1 MRKYLLSTSAIAGV
15 ALLSTAALADVS
27 ISGSTEFEY
36 MDSDASTASE
46 DGTKM
51 GTAHEVYINFSNKT
65 DSGLTIDY
73 KTQFNAGTGAVD
85 DNALYISGGFG
96 QIILGNTDG
105 AEDLFAVGPDGLI
118 AEESD
123 GVLAASATILVDAGS
138 QLTSNAPTKVTYL
151 LPAMGGLTAGVSL
164 GDSALADNSETA
176 EFGLNFTTE
185 AAGGSVTL
193 GYSSAT
199 QEAASQDIDNSV
211 IGATMTS
218 GALSVSAAQVSYE
231 ASGEDIT
238 GNSVGFSYA
247 LPSGL
252 KIGALTY
259 KSEDDI
265 DTGEE
270 YTANQYE
277 AIYPIASGLS
287 AVVTVTDFDY
297 KKGST
302 SNNGAADDRDG
313 TITTLNIK
321 ASF

>member
-36 MDSDASTASE
+36 MSSDASTAAE

-85 DNALYISGGFG
+85 DNALYITGGFG

-105 AEDLFAVGPDGLI
+105 AEDMFAVGPDGLI

-231 ASGEDIT
+231 DIT